1 MGRGSFTVSAAYNN
15 CSSSS
20 TPPPTLVATTSHP
33 PEARRRVRTDHSAA
47 AAPGRLYGKLS
58 SWDAYAPVSTAAL
71 VLTLWDDI
79 DSAAPQ
85 RLHGARRLPLAPARL
100 LRRPG
105 QGGLAH
111 ALGALDDE
119 LAAPHPCHIL
129 EAHLTS
135 NNAAL
140 KAAIVEAA
148 VASVQAKEVLLLG
161 VVCPPVQS
169 EFLSIVASLVPFSFG
184 LKERSTRWVSSLRMK
199 PETTEPLVNTMGHI
213 MSATLRR
220 KAATLELAALVEGG
234 EREKA
239 TTRLLE
245 LIEDLDYEVR
255 ALAIKFAL
263 KALQSDT
270 SLLFDWQRV
279 QGTLLQRLHTESHHT
294 CIKHLLALLFVFP
307 VPLPDSVLL
316 GDAAVGSALDTQTF
330 FAHLRGLLDRWP
342 NGATRE
348 NIVSHMGVYLSQ
360 GPACFDAAAVAGMV
374 GLYKKQPVPLAA
386 HFATDEAEAG
396 LADRHDRLIELED
409 REGVRA
415 IQTYTKEVRL
425 AFQILNLEKRILQ
438 AMKTSRPDGS
448 MLYEALCVDREA
460 GYDASSWLGAGQRFQ
475 DEVHFP

>member
-1 MGRGSFTVSAAYNN
+1 
-15 CSSSS
+15 
-20 TPPPTLVATTSHP
+20 
-33 PEARRRVRTDHSAA
+33 
-47 AAPGRLYGKLS
+47 AAP
-58 SWDAYAPVSTAAL
+58 D
-71 VLTLWDDI
+71 
-79 DSAAPQ
+79 
-85 RLHGARRLPLAPARL
+85 
-100 LRRPG
+100 
-105 QGGLAH
+105 
-111 ALGALDDE
+111 
-119 LAAPHPCHIL
+119 PCHIL

-213 MSATLRR
+213 MS
-220 KAATLELAALVEGG
+220 ATLELAALVEGG

-360 GPACFDAAAVAGMV
+360 LLGRAE
-374 GLYKKQPVPLAA
+374 
-386 HFATDEAEAG
+386 EA
-396 LADRHDRLIELED
+396 
-409 REGVRA
+409 RE
-415 IQTYTKEVRL
+415 K
-425 AFQILNLEKRILQ
+425 
-438 AMKTSRPDGS
+438 
-448 MLYEALCVDREA
+448 
-460 GYDASSWLGAGQRFQ
+460 LGAGALRDMLSVWSGIIQQAVLGARDGVDLPPGGGPLHPRLGHLRLQARHVGGSLVRTRADFA
-475 DEVHFP
+475 DRAGDRCAPARRRRRHRARRG